1 MTHQVIE
8 DVEPLE
14 FHRRALRTVPVEE
27 EPRADVARVLVA
39 GPDVLA
45 RRGITAVLG
54 THLDIT
60 VVGDCEPG
68 TAVRPAISRLWPDV
82 LLLHGVREGEPAL
95 EATLT
100 AVRHAR
106 CTTRVLTVG
115 AGQTPRFDDGVCGAL
130 PLSATPEQLVAA
142 VRMASAGYVMISG
155 ALPGEDVQAAA
166 RDGLTRREC
175 EVLSLIARGLS
186 NAEIALALTLSEH
199 TVKSHVQNL
208 LSKLKLRNRVHAVI
222 YAFEAGLGSRP
233 LTPLV

>member
-1 MTHQVIE
+1 MRRQVIE
-8 DVEPLE
+8 EVEPLE
-14 FHRRALRTVPVEE
+14 FHRPALRSLPSHE
-27 EPRADVARVLVA
+27 EPRPDVAKVLVA

-45 RRGITAVLG
+45 RRGISAVLS
-54 THLDIT
+54 THLDIA

-68 TAVRPAISRLWPDV
+68 TAVRRAISRFWPDV
-82 LLLHGVREGEPAL
+82 MLLHGVREGDAEL
-95 EATLT
+95 EATLV

-115 AGQTPRFDDGVCGAL
+115 AGQAPRFDDGVCGAL

-142 VRMASAGYVMISG
+142 VRMAAAGYVMISG
-155 ALPGEDVQAAA
+155 SMSGDEVPAAV

-208 LSKLKLRNRVHAVI
+208 LGKLKLRNRVHAVI

>member
-1 MTHQVIE
+1 MIE
-8 DVEPLE
+8 AVEPLE
-14 FHRRALRTVPVEE
+14 FHRPALRSLPGAE
-27 EPRADVARVLVA
+27 EPHADVAKVLVA

-45 RRGITAVLG
+45 RRGIAAVLG
-54 THLDIT
+54 THLDIA

-68 TAVRPAISRLWPDV
+68 AAVRRAISRYWPDV
-82 LLLHGVREGEPAL
+82 LLLHGVREGDAEL
-95 EATLT
+95 EATLV

-115 AGQTPRFDDGVCGAL
+115 AGQAPRFDDGVCGAL

-142 VRMASAGYVMISG
+142 VRMAAAGYVMISG
-155 ALPGEDVQAAA
+155 ALHGDEVPAAV

-175 EVLSLIARGLS
+175 EVLALIARGLS

-208 LSKLKLRNRVHAVI
+208 LGKLKLRNRVHAVI